1 VPIVQPVD
9 ALVEAHDISNYAKT
23 AELADDSTEYGLKR
37 VREQVL
43 TGIGAGTGEVRVYEI
58 NRN

>member
-1 VPIVQPVD
+1 VQPVD

-43 TGIGAGTGEVRVYEI
+43 AGIGAGGNAGEVRVFEI